1 MNLNLY
7 NAMTNRNKTKIEAM
21 KKKKKY
27 KINIIFF

>member
-21 KKKKKY
+21 KKKKKIQN
-27 KINIIFF
+27 KHNFF